1 MKITPAFAV
10 TIPNPCHENW
20 ELMTPQEQ
28 GRHCKV
34 CNKVVTDF
42 TTMSNEE
49 IIRYLQSTKES
60 ICGRIEDEQLQ
71 VLQPYIPLSK
81 QAKLFLYALA
91 IAFFTQVPLNVV
103 GQTGQDSTQSAQSQY
118 GQIRGRVTDEKGNP
132 LDFATVRV
140 LQEGIVKGGAKTD
153 QDGYYMISNLKQGNY
168 LISAILSG
176 YSPVEIKNVS
186 IMASQNEPFDLKLER
201 KKSGEPLKT
210 IKIRVGQTR
219 LIDPSNPGTK
229 GFIKSEIRDMGG

>member
-1 MKITPAFAV
+1 MNNSSPYVV

-34 CNKVVTDF
+34 CNKVIIDF
-42 TTMSNEE
+42 TTMTNEE
-49 IIRYLQSTKES
+49 IILYLQSAKES
-60 ICGRIEDEQLQ
+60 VCGRIEEIDSQS
-71 VLQPYIPLSK
+71 LQPYIPLTK

-91 IAFFTQVPLNVV
+91 IAFFTQVPLNLV
-103 GQTGQDSTQSAQSQY
+103 GQEVKDSTHIAQMQY
-118 GQIRGRVTDEKGNP
+118 GQLTGKVTDEKGNP

-140 LQEGIVKGGAKTD
+140 LQDGIVKGGAKTD
-153 QDGYYMISNLKQGNY
+153 QDGYYMISNLKPGKY
-168 LISAILSG
+168 MISGIFSG
-176 YSPVEIKNVS
+176 YSPVEIKNISV
-186 IMASQNEPFDLKLER
+186 MASQTEPFDLKLER
-201 KKSGEPLKT
+201 KKSEGPVKI
-210 IKIRVGQTR
+210 IKMGKTR

>member
-1 MKITPAFAV
+1 MNNSSPYVV

-20 ELMTPQEQ
+20 ELMTPQER

-34 CNKVVTDF
+34 CNKVIIDF
-42 TTMSNEE
+42 TTMTNEE
-49 IIRYLQSTKES
+49 IILYLQSAKES
-60 ICGRIEDEQLQ
+60 VCGRIEEIDSQS
-71 VLQPYIPLSK
+71 LQPYIPLTK

-103 GQTGQDSTQSAQSQY
+103 GQEVKDSTHIAQMQY
-118 GQIRGRVTDEKGNP
+118 GQLTGKVTDEKGNP

-140 LQEGIVKGGAKTD
+140 LQDGIVKGGAKTD
-153 QDGYYMISNLKQGNY
+153 QDGYYMISNLKPGKY
-168 LISAILSG
+168 MISGIFSG
-176 YSPVEIKNVS
+176 YSPVEIKNISV
-186 IMASQNEPFDLKLER
+186 MASQTEPFDLKLER
-201 KKSGEPLKT
+201 KKSEGPVKI
-210 IKIRVGQTR
+210 IKMGKTR

>member
-81 QAKLFLYALA
+81 QAKLFLYALS

-103 GQTGQDSTQSAQSQY
+103 GQEVKDSTHNAQMQY
-118 GQIRGRVTDEKGNP
+118 GQLTGRVTDEKGNP

-140 LQEGIVKGGAKTD
+140 LQNGIVKGGAKTD
-153 QDGYYMISNLKQGNY
+153 QDGYYKIKKLNHGYYSITVHYLGFVSKEIDKVLVNTIQNKHYNFKLKRNKDVHRTTGIIIISPNPK
-168 LISAILSG
+168 
-176 YSPVEIKNVS
+176 
-186 IMASQNEPFDLKLER
+186 
-201 KKSGEPLKT
+201 
-210 IKIRVGQTR
+210 
-219 LIDPSNPGTK
+219 LIDPSNPARK
-229 GFIKSEIRDMGG
+229 GFNKSDIRHMGG